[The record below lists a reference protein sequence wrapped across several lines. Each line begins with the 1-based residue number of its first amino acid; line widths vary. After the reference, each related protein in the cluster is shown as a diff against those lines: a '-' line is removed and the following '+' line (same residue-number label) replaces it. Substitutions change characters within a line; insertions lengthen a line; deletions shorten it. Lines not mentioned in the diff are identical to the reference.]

1 VSTITV
7 HGSPKLPT
15 DLIVRECNR
24 DGVRVERIPLRPQ
37 GGDLVRWADGTTG
50 MIDDCTG
57 GTPDRLSVVSKMTTA
72 SVHLLDNG
80 KVSISGG
87 PFRFVD
93 RDHLRDTGI
102 REFACFWNWGN
113 RTPRAH
119 EGVDF
124 ILARPVWEYIGPNH
138 WSVSS

>member
-15 DLIVRECNR
+15 DLIVRECS
-24 DGVRVERIPLRPQ
+24 GAGLKVERIPLRPQ
-37 GGDLVRWADGTTG
+37 GGDLVRWPDGTTG

-57 GTPDRLSVVSKMTTA
+57 GTPTRLSVVANVNTA

-87 PFRFVD
+87 PFRFVGID
-93 RDHLRDTGI
+93 QLRDTGI
-102 REFACFWNWGN
+102 REFACFWNWGG
-113 RTPRAH
+113 RTARAH

-124 ILARPVWEYIGPNH
+124 ILARPVYEILTEDA
-138 WSVSS
+138 